1 VRKSLLLE
9 VKASARLILRST
21 FLIAGYRTLAIFEP
35 IGPHRWQPTP
45 LAAGPF
51 AGLQGGAVAS
61 LLTAEIE
68 ALAEERN
75 WGTAIASSAWFL
87 RPTPMTELRTE
98 LAVVTEGGRI
108 SVIDNTLWPA
118 DEDQPCAAVRV
129 TLSRE
134 RAVEIS
140 AFIEPAGEAADPTRF
155 PVRTRRAAHGRPWFM
170 DAMEA
175 REGDGVAWF
184 RMNHAI
190 IGGAG
195 SLSDMPLSSV
205 LGPADWTHGIARP
218 FRDVV
223 ADPNPNLTV
232 QLFRRPEGPWVGI
245 RAEAR
250 WRPAGGLG
258 VGSGVLLDVSGEI
271 GRVSMSVVL
280 VPFPP
285 QAKPHPAA
293 GLATASN

>member
-1 VRKSLLLE
+1 
-9 VKASARLILRST
+9 
-21 FLIAGYRTLAIFEP
+21 LAIFEP
-35 IGPHRWQPTP
+35 AGPNRWQPTA

-61 LLTAEIE
+61 LLTAEVD
-68 ALAEERN
+68 ALAEKRK

-98 LAVVTEGGRI
+98 LSVLTEGGRV

-118 DEDQPCAAVRV
+118 NEDQPCATVRV

-134 RAVEIS
+134 RGVEVPGL
-140 AFIEPAGEAADPTRF
+140 IEPAGETADPTRF
-155 PVRTRRAAHGRPWFM
+155 PGRTRRAAHGRPWFM

-190 IGGAG
+190 IDGAG
-195 SLSDMPLSSV
+195 SLSKVPLSSV
-205 LGPADWTHGIARP
+205 LGPADWTRGIGRP
-218 FRDVV
+218 CRDVV

-232 QLFRRPEGPWVGI
+232 QLFRQPDGEWVGI
-245 RAEAR
+245 RAQAR

-258 VGSGVLLDVSGEI
+258 VGSGVLLDINGEI
-271 GRVSMSVVL
+271 GRVSMSVIL
-280 VPFPP
+280 VPFPH
-285 QAKPHPAA
+285 QTKPEPAQS
-293 GLATASN
+293 LAPASN